1 MVSRKV
7 QAFTA
12 IIFGSLLAIAV
23 LTESSGGH
31 GALGE
36 LQNAMRNLKRVD
48 SLQMTY
54 TFTNAQRGAV
64 VGEQVDVWSNMLDG
78 NWTSEHYTTDED
90 GTRIYLRQFCDGR
103 NVYHYIDWN
112 GEWEQA
118 NETSSTAVPN
128 LEMITALSYEWTDI
142 AKEEVGE
149 ENGMQKITFT
159 FTSDY
164 LAKRAQAQL
173 QEIEASYMKY
183 EKSGATKDQLA
194 SVERSVEQY
203 RQTTYDR
210 MAVTYLIDNN
220 KVLRDM
226 RCEVTLTMPEIVHDL
241 SGNLVLGSS
250 QQVEMAVQVNVERYN
265 QDGTL
270 NKIEQCKNEML
281 Y

>member
-23 LTESSGGH
+23 LTESSAGH

-54 TFTNAQRGAV
+54 TFTNAQRGTV

-118 NETSSTAVPN
+118 IETSSTAVPN

-210 MAVTYLIDNN
+210 MTVTYLIDNN

-241 SGNLVLGSS
+241 SGDLVLGSS
-250 QQVEMAVQVNVERYN
+250 QQVEMTVQVNVERYN

>member
-12 IIFGSLLAIAV
+12 IVFGSLLAIAV
-23 LTESSGGH
+23 LTESSAGH

-54 TFTNAQRGAV
+54 TFTNTQKGVV

-118 NETSSTAVPN
+118 KEVSSTAVPN

-149 ENGMQKITFT
+149 ENGMQKITYT

-183 EKSGATKDQLA
+183 EKSGATKEQLA

-210 MAVTYLIDNN
+210 MTVTYLIDNN
-220 KVLRDM
+220 KVLRDV
-226 RCEVTLTMPEIVHDL
+226 RCEVTLTMPEIVHDI
-241 SGNLVLGSS
+241 SGDLVLGSS
-250 QQVEMAVQVNVERYN
+250 QQVEMTIQVNVERYN

>member
-12 IIFGSLLAIAV
+12 IVFGSLLAIAV
-23 LTESSGGH
+23 LTESSAGH

-54 TFTNAQRGAV
+54 TFTNTQKGVV

-118 NETSSTAVPN
+118 KEVSSTAVPN

-183 EKSGATKDQLA
+183 EKSGATKEQLA

-210 MAVTYLIDNN
+210 MTVIYLIDDN

-250 QQVEMAVQVNVERYN
+250 QQVEMVVQVNVERYN

>member
-23 LTESSGGH
+23 LTESSAGH

-54 TFTNAQRGAV
+54 TFTNAQRGTV

-250 QQVEMAVQVNVERYN
+250 QQVEMTVQVNVERYN

>member
-12 IIFGSLLAIAV
+12 IVFGSLLAIAV
-23 LTESSGGH
+23 LTESSAGH

-54 TFTNAQRGAV
+54 TFTNTQKGVA

-118 NETSSTAVPN
+118 KEVSSTAVPN

-183 EKSGATKDQLA
+183 EKSGATKEQLA

-210 MAVTYLIDNN
+210 MTVIYLIDDN
-220 KVLRDM
+220 KVLRDV
-226 RCEVTLTMPEIVHDL
+226 RCEVTLTMPEIVHDI
-241 SGNLVLGSS
+241 SGDLVLGSS
-250 QQVEMAVQVNVERYN
+250 QQVEMMVQVNVERYN

>member
-23 LTESSGGH
+23 LTESSAGH

-54 TFTNAQRGAV
+54 TFTNAQRGTV

-173 QEIEASYMKY
+173 QEIEASYIKY

-250 QQVEMAVQVNVERYN
+250 QQVEMTVQVNVERYN